1 MNKRHYNEYFKVPAN
16 YKANMTREDINETPE
31 TWLDF
36 YPHVKYLDFLNT
48 LFDETKSVWLTGN
61 YGTGKSNAALVTQKL
76 FMDDISRV
84 DKWFTDRGKLI
95 PNCASLRKKLLE
107 ERETGTLVVYDYNAS
122 GIGPNE
128 EFLVRLEKGI
138 WSALKEYGYSAPA
151 KANLDLVIERLRRE
165 GDNFFKTRDDM
176 LDELETLG
184 PDIHTVDQLI
194 AKLREE
200 SDATTPTHYLID
212 VQSVLHKDNIYL
224 NIDVPTFRRW
234 IASICEVNNLKRII
248 YIFDEFSEFID
259 SNSGMLKTFEEVSE
273 TPSMSHFYFVPVTHK
288 ELDAFYGENSPG
300 AKKARDRFYFRNLQM
315 PNDIAFKLA
324 GDAMKPVEEE
334 PFKSE
339 WKEVKDTLWS
349 SVVTV
354 VDKFDAP
361 ETSEAY
367 VSRESFYD
375 VLPIQPMAA
384 FLLKF
389 LAEAA
394 RSNQRSIFEYLKG
407 SADGWEF
414 REFIV
419 RGGPLIPNRLVL
431 TVDYLWKF
439 FMEREDSGQNKEIM
453 AIKIEYD
460 RIMHREFVQYDDDQP
475 EVRVLKT
482 VMLFTLLSRL
492 NPDGHERLRP
502 TVENIELS
510 FRGDGVIVDAAGILR
525 DLAENKHCFSIVNG
539 DIDLYTTTVG
549 NDEVVEKKNEFSSK
563 FHALLSKKCKEKL
576 EIHTKS
582 TRSGFSGSRFEIHV
596 SDVNN
601 TTVANIGTLK
611 DRFSVGLNKDD
622 GSICLWFVVAKN
634 KDEQLRIQEKQEAL
648 LWNLRAHRIVMLA
661 FPEITFCEKNIKLW
675 DEYVMLRAKY
685 ELENNNNIRT
695 QIKESFIKIEDRW
708 INSLKSPN
716 TVLDV
721 RYFDKGRDIIDSR
734 KSSWSELKPFL
745 ASYTKRVMNY
755 CPDLITEQITVFGN
769 NGLKGWALAGIRFD
783 GGSSQGQLVKSLKA
797 QGITAEDSW
806 FSGNPSH
813 LFSKIRALLQK
824 KYDNTAGRGA
834 NFSVRKAYIELQRA
848 PYGMRY
854 NNLSAFTLGLC
865 LRWVLQKNCQWTN
878 GQITQPLDEE
888 TLAEIIEAT
897 VSGKTNKE
905 KYICRLS
912 KEDRAFAQK
921 AGCMFRLD
929 QGDEFTPL
937 ETLIQIARSVEEN
950 SYRAPLWVL
959 GDYIRQTAPEEENA
973 ADILDKLC
981 TALTISSKGDV
992 GERSAAVT
1000 EIGTELLNHPDVID
1014 MVAKYTKSDV
1024 YITAFRQYVDKA
1036 DPSLGELALEVED
1049 SSHAYI
1055 DMILNKAA
1063 PTAGWLWNRR
1073 DITALINEV
1082 KDSCRMMK
1090 LARGFL
1096 KLSGYVSYEEV
1107 LKRLSDRFVNS
1118 GLPYALVGGKYPSV
1132 ARLLNE
1138 LNGDR
1143 DAGKLCEALQDS
1155 IGVIEPLY
1163 NDSKKKMAIEII
1175 REHIGDEAI
1184 DDAGMRTILGDLPA
1198 DIDFDIDMSVE
1209 AYIKL
1214 FRVQI
1219 EKNIR
1224 NTIIANIASEWKRI
1238 SGFDSVSAWSLES
1251 KLPVWTVFADIGNER
1266 EFVGILQDPE
1276 RYSNETLEQKLAN
1289 MEMVPVVSIKHCQD
1303 IFVERI
1309 VPRKYRKLNIE
1320 IGALLKYLR
1329 NSKQGGKD
1337 PNEWPTNPDI
1347 DEFIREQYQEVFAP
1361 DVLNRIRTVRAE
1373 DLKNKILEMAKN
1385 DPDIGLRFLE

>member
-1 MNKRHYNEYFKVPAN
+1 M
-16 YKANMTREDINETPE
+16 
-31 TWLDF
+31 
-36 YPHVKYLDFLNT
+36 
-48 LFDETKSVWLTGN
+48 
-61 YGTGKSNAALVTQKL
+61 
-76 FMDDISRV
+76 
-84 DKWFTDRGKLI
+84 
-95 PNCASLRKKLLE
+95 
-107 ERETGTLVVYDYNAS
+107 
-122 GIGPNE
+122 
-128 EFLVRLEKGI
+128 
-138 WSALKEYGYSAPA
+138 
-151 KANLDLVIERLRRE
+151 IERLRRE
-165 GDNFFKTRDDM
+165 GENFFKTRDEM

-184 PDIHTVDQLI
+184 TDIHTVDQLI

-200 SDATTPTHYLID
+200 NDAHAFVPTHYLTD
-212 VQSVLHKDNIYL
+212 VQAVFHKDNIFL
-224 NIDVPTFRRW
+224 NIDVPTFRNW
-234 IASICEVNNLKRII
+234 ISSVCEVNNLKRII
-248 YIFDEFSEFID
+248 YIFDEFSEFVD

-339 WKEVKDTLWS
+339 WKEEKDILWNS
-349 SVVTV
+349 IVTV
-354 VDKFDAP
+354 VDRFDAP

-375 VLPIQPMAA
+375 VLPIQPMTA

-394 RSNQRSIFEYLKG
+394 RSNQRSLFGYLRG
-407 SADGWEF
+407 SADG
-414 REFIV
+414 REFQEFIAK
-419 RGGPLIPNRLVL
+419 GGPRIYNRQFL
-431 TVDYLWKF
+431 TPDYLWKF
-439 FMEREDSGQNKEIM
+439 FMEREDSGQDKEIM

-460 RIMHREFVQYDDDQP
+460 RITHREFVQYGDDQP
-475 EVRVLKT
+475 EIRVLKT
-482 VMLFTLLSRL
+482 VMLYTLLSRL
-492 NPDGHERLRP
+492 NRDGHERLRP

-510 FRGDGVIVDAAGILR
+510 FRGDGVIVDVAGILR

-549 NDEVVEKKNEFSSK
+549 NDELAEKKNELSK
-563 FHALLSKKCKEKL
+563 QFYELLSDKCKT
-576 EIHTKS
+576 EIENHTKS
-582 TRSGFSGSRFEIHV
+582 IRSGFSGERFIIRV
-596 SDVNN
+596 SDVNH
-601 TTVANIGTLK
+601 TSLTYISALERDK
-611 DRFSVGLNKDD
+611 FSFGLSKDD

-634 KDEQLRIQEKQEAL
+634 KDDQMQIQGKQEAL
-648 LWNLRAHRIVMLA
+648 LRNLRGHRIIMVA
-661 FPEITFCEKNIKLW
+661 FPETTFCERNINLW
-675 DEYVMLRAKY
+675 DEYVTVQAQFQ
-685 ELENNNNIRT
+685 LENNSKISN
-695 QIKESFIKIEDRW
+695 QIKRKYEKIEDEW
-708 INSLKSPN
+708 IGSLKSRN
-716 TVLDV
+716 TVLDI
-721 RYFDKGRDIIDSR
+721 RYYDNNKDLIESR
-734 KSSWSELKPFL
+734 KCSWFELKPFL
-745 ASYTKRVMNY
+745 ASYTKSVLEY
-755 CPDLITEQITVFGN
+755 CPDLITDQITVFSN
-769 NGLKGWALAGIRFD
+769 KTLHKWALAGILFK
-783 GGSSQGQLVKSLKA
+783 GGKPYGQLVDLLKS
-797 QGITAEDSW
+797 QGINPEDSW
-806 FSGNPSH
+806 FSGNPNH

-824 KYDNTAGRGA
+824 KYDNTAGRGT

-854 NNLSAFTLGLC
+854 NGLSAFTLGLC

-878 GQITQPLDEE
+878 GQITQPLNEE
-888 TLAEIIEAT
+888 TLAEIIEMT
-897 VSGKTNKE
+897 VSCKTDKE

-912 KEDRAFAQK
+912 KEDKVFAQK
-921 AGCMFRLD
+921 AGSMFNLD
-929 QGDEFTPL
+929 SGDELAPL
-937 ETLIQIARSVEEN
+937 ETLRQIAGSVENN

-959 GDYIRQTAPEEENA
+959 GDYIRQTAPEEKNA

-1014 MVAKYTKSDV
+1014 VVAKYTKSDV

-1036 DPSLGELALEVED
+1036 DPGLNELALEVED
-1049 SSHAYI
+1049 SSRAYI

-1063 PTAGWLWNRR
+1063 PTSGWLWNRR

-1082 KDSCRMMK
+1082 KDSYQMMK
-1090 LARGFL
+1090 LARSFL
-1096 KLSGYVSYEEV
+1096 RMSGYVSYEEV
-1107 LKRLSDRFVNS
+1107 LKRLSDRFANS
-1118 GLPYALVGGKYPSV
+1118 GLPYALVGGKYSSV
-1132 ARLLNE
+1132 ARLINE

-1143 DAGKLCEALQDS
+1143 DARKLYEALQDS

-1163 NDSKKKMAIEII
+1163 NDPKKKMAIEII
-1175 REHIGDEAI
+1175 RERIGDETI
-1184 DDAGMRTILGDLPA
+1184 DDAGMRTILGDLPT
-1198 DIDFDIDMSVE
+1198 DIEFNIDMSVE

-1214 FRVQI
+1214 FGVQI

-1224 NTIIANIASEWKRI
+1224 STIIANIVKEWKRI
-1238 SGFDSVSAWSLES
+1238 SGFDSVMAWSLES
-1251 KLPVWTVFADIGNER
+1251 KLPAWTVFADNGSER
-1266 EFVGILQDPE
+1266 EFIGILQDPE

-1289 MEMVPVVSIKHCQD
+1289 MEMVPAVSIKHCQD

-1329 NSKQGGKD
+1329 NSEQGGED
-1337 PNEWPTNPDI
+1337 PNEWPVNPDI

-1361 DVLNRIRTVRAE
+1361 DVLNRIRTVKAE
-1373 DLKNKILEMAKN
+1373 DLKDKILEMAKN